1 MSRSYRHVPIA
12 AITKAE
18 SDKKD
23 KALARRA
30 WRRSVKQGRDVTLR
44 EIRDVW
50 DFAKDGKRYVHD
62 ADRGVMGK

>member
-1 MSRSYRHVPIA
+1 MSRSFRHVPIA

-23 KALARRA
+23 KARARRA
-30 WRRSVKQGRDVTLR
+30 WRRSVKQGRDVLLR
-44 EIRDVW
+44 EISDVW
-50 DFAKDGKRYVHD
+50 DFCKDGKRYHRD